1 MSASRTLI
9 WLVSLFVLSLGYES
23 LAKAQAQT
31 IKPADAVQT
40 GHDRVLQQLLGEVR
54 ELRIA
59 VQKATINHTR
69 FEMLIERMR
78 IEQAHVDTIARQLD
92 NLHSQIADMR
102 VAKPQMEQQ
111 IKDAEDLLERTT
123 DLNGR
128 SDLESRIKAMKMTL
142 ARFGPEDERLRSR
155 EAALDSDLQASQAKL
170 NELNG
175 QLDALMKETK
185 AP

>member
-1 MSASRTLI
+1 
-9 WLVSLFVLSLGYES
+9 
-23 LAKAQAQT
+23 
-31 IKPADAVQT
+31 
-40 GHDRVLQQLLGEVR
+40 
-54 ELRIA
+54 
-59 VQKATINHTR
+59 
-69 FEMLIERMR
+69 
-78 IEQAHVDTIARQLD
+78 
-92 NLHSQIADMR
+92 
-102 VAKPQMEQQ
+102 MEQQ

-175 QLDALMKETK
+175 QLDALMNEMK